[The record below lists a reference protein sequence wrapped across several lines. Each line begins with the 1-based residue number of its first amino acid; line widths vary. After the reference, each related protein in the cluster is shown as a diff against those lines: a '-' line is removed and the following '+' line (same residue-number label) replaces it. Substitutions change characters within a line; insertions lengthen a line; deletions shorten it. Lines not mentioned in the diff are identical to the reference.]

1 MEQKPMSMEH
11 RRQGGIMIGEAP
23 FKIHSAAASVCA
35 DNNKVGVR
43 MTMPNYYYRQLFMI
57 YMCGRCISSTYGST
71 HGQEAL
77 KYYLRAHT
85 ECIILITVAYFM
97 PPSLLLQ

>member
-1 MEQKPMSMEH
+1 MEH

-57 YMCGRCISSTYGST
+57 YVRGRSV
-71 HGQEAL
+71 H
-77 KYYLRAHT
+77 RAHIRLRIASD
-85 ECIILITVAYFM
+85 ERH
-97 PPSLLLQ
+97 